1 MSFTDERFLLFLP
14 FSILSYFM
22 LPLELRP
29 LCLLF
34 LSLIF
39 YLSWGVPGFV
49 FVIFSNYIIYAGAIV
64 ISKAVDKNRKRF
76 YFLTVTTMLLGVLVI
91 TKTGKLIMETLSA
104 GDSSFVAPIGISYM
118 TLSLLSYIMD
128 VYRGRQK
135 AERNPVKFLLYTLYF
150 PKVLQGP
157 ITRYGKL
164 SEQLFCGHRFDYE
177 RVCFGLQLMLY
188 GYFKKL
194 VIADRI
200 AVFTGTLFSNYE
212 TYRGSVLLVGLL
224 VRPLQLYY
232 DFSGYM
238 DIAIGLSQVFGIDL
252 PANFNRPFF
261 SKSAA
266 EFWRRWHITLG
277 IWFKDYVYMPLVTS
291 PFLAKTAMKT
301 RNKIGK
307 RAGKSI
313 MTIIPLMV
321 VWILTGAW
329 HGTGLNY
336 IIWGL
341 YWGFIITFSSLF
353 SKEISAFASFLKID
367 TARSSWQIFCQVRT
381 YLLFAVGRLITLDD
395 ARLVLRH
402 MKEGMYFGSLFN
414 GSLYTIGL
422 NRPEFLIMLVA
433 IAVCWGISL
442 LQERGS
448 VRMMIKNSNAV
459 FRWGIYYIAI
469 FSVIIFGV
477 YGLGYN
483 SSDFIY
489 MQF

>member
-1 MSFTDERFLLFLP
+1 MSFTDERFLFYLP
-14 FSILSYFM
+14 FSILSYFI

-29 LCLLF
+29 LCMLF

-39 YLSWGVPGFV
+39 YLSWGVSGFAFV
-49 FVIFSNYIIYAGAIV
+49 FFSSCLIYTGAIV
-64 ISKAVDKNRKRF
+64 ISRTEDRNRKRF
-76 YFLTVTTMLLGVLVI
+76 LFLLVTIIVLVILVI
-91 TKTGKLIMETLSA
+91 TKTGKLIVETLTA
-104 GDSSFVAPIGISYM
+104 CDSSFVAPLGISYL
-118 TLSLLSYIMD
+118 TLSLLSYVMD
-128 VYRGRQK
+128 VYRGRQEVEK
-135 AERNPVKFLLYTLYF
+135 NPVKFLLYVLYF

-157 ITRYGKL
+157 ITRYEML
-164 SEQLFCGHRFDYE
+164 SEQLFCGHEFDYE

-200 AVFTGTLFSNYE
+200 AVFTGTLFGNFE
-212 TYRGSVLLVGLL
+212 AYRGSIILVGLL
-224 VRPLQLYY
+224 LRPLQLYY

-252 PANFNRPFF
+252 PANFNHPFF

-291 PFLAKTAMKT
+291 PFLAKTAMAT
-301 RNKIGK
+301 RNRFGK

-313 MTIIPLMV
+313 MTIIPVMV

-336 IIWGL
+336 IVWGL
-341 YWGFIITFSSLF
+341 YWGSIITLSSLF
-353 SKEISAFASFLKID
+353 TKEISGFAGFLKID
-367 TARSSWQIFCQVRT
+367 TTKSSWQIFCQIRT
-381 YLLFAVGRLITLDD
+381 YLLFVVGRLITLDD
-395 ARLVLRH
+395 AQLILKH

-422 NRPEFLIMLVA
+422 SRPEFLIMLVA
-433 IAVCWGISL
+433 IAICWGISL

-448 VRMMIKNSNAV
+448 VRIMIKNTNTI

-469 FSVIIFGV
+469 FAVIIFGV

-483 SSDFIY
+483 SSEFIY

>member
-1 MSFTDERFLLFLP
+1 MSFTDERFLFYLP
-14 FSILSYFM
+14 FSILSYFI

-29 LCLLF
+29 LCMLF

-39 YLSWGVPGFV
+39 YLSWGFSGFAFV
-49 FVIFSNYIIYAGAIV
+49 FFSSCLIYTGAIV
-64 ISKAVDKNRKRF
+64 ISRTEDRNRKRF
-76 YFLTVTTMLLGVLVI
+76 LFLLVTIIVLVILVI
-91 TKTGKLIMETLSA
+91 TKTGKLIVETLTA
-104 GDSSFVAPIGISYM
+104 CDSSFVAPLGISYL
-118 TLSLLSYIMD
+118 TLSLLSYVMD
-128 VYRGRQK
+128 VYRGRQEVEK
-135 AERNPVKFLLYTLYF
+135 NPVKFLLYVLYF

-157 ITRYGKL
+157 ITRYEML
-164 SEQLFCGHRFDYE
+164 SEQLFCGHEFDYE

-200 AVFTGTLFSNYE
+200 AVFTGTLFGNFE
-212 TYRGSVLLVGLL
+212 AYRGSIILVGLL
-224 VRPLQLYY
+224 LRPLQLYY

-252 PANFNRPFF
+252 PANFNHPFF

-291 PFLAKTAMKT
+291 PFLAKTAMAT
-301 RNKIGK
+301 RNRFGK

-313 MTIIPLMV
+313 MTIIPVMV

-336 IIWGL
+336 IVWGL
-341 YWGFIITFSSLF
+341 YWGSIITLSSLF
-353 SKEISAFASFLKID
+353 TKEISGFAGFLGID
-367 TARSSWQIFCQVRT
+367 MTRNSWHFFCQMRT
-381 YLLFAVGRLITLDD
+381 YLLFVVGRLITLDD
-395 ARLVLRH
+395 AQLILKH

-422 NRPEFLIMLVA
+422 SRPEFLIMLVA
-433 IAVCWGISL
+433 IAICWGISL

-448 VRMMIKNSNAV
+448 VRIMIKNTNTI

-469 FSVIIFGV
+469 FAVIIFGV

-483 SSDFIY
+483 SSEFIY